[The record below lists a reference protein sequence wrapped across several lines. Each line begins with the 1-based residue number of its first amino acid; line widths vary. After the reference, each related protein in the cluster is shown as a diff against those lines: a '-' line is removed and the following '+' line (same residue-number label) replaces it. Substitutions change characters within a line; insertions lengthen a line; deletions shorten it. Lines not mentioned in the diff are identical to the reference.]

1 MTTVRTPRT
10 SPLIGILLTAAT
22 AAVFS
27 GCGEGDMPLPEAPEV
42 ITAANPPPA
51 ISGGTLIVGSDGK
64 TAIAADPDRDRVW
77 VVDLESNSLV
87 ADIALE
93 ADDEPGRLVQDDA
106 GRVHVALRRG
116 GAVATIDL
124 DSKQVLRRTDVCPM
138 PRGIA
143 YDAQT
148 DLLHV
153 ACSGGELVS
162 LAASTGATVRSLR
175 LERDLRDVVVDG
187 DKLLVSRFRSPVLK
201 VLDATGTEL
210 SQVQPQSLNSS
221 LAFGSTQTFEP
232 RVAWRAL
239 PLPGGGAAMLH
250 QRSLVTGSDT
260 PLVLQTA
267 AYYATI
273 AGSTIAH
280 DTISVVRPNQDN
292 VAQPYSAPRLG
303 GSISKAAFSSGFGG
317 SAMDATVLA
326 VDFAISPDGERVA
339 VASAGNDLVFVS
351 RLDQFEPDV
360 LIEFGE
366 FNDARP
372 IDGQP
377 TAVAF
382 SAKGQIIVQSREP
395 AAIIN
400 LDTGARIDLP
410 GESARDTGHDIFH
423 RNTGGVSPVACAS
436 CHPEGGDDAKVWNVS
451 PIGPRRTQVLRGGLS
466 ATLPLHW
473 DGQMKGMNNIMQEV
487 FVKRMGG
494 QPQGPRKVEAME
506 RWLDTQPA
514 AAPSPTG
521 TEEQIGRGAALFF
534 DATTACASCHSGSH
548 LTNNKSENIGRTEK
562 LQVPSLVGVAARA
575 PYMHDGC
582 APTLRDRFTDAS
594 CGGGDNHGKTSH
606 LSSEQIDDLVVYL
619 ETL

>member
-1 MTTVRTPRT
+1 MVRSTAS

-22 AAVFS
+22 ASLFT
-27 GCGEGDMPLPEAPEV
+27 GCGEGDAPLPEAPEV
-42 ITAANPPPA
+42 ITAAKPPPA

-64 TAIAADPDRDRVW
+64 TAIAADSDRDRVW
-77 VVDLESNSLV
+77 AVDLESNSLV
-87 ADIALE
+87 ADIALQP
-93 ADDEPGRLVQDDA
+93 DDEPGRLVQDAA

-124 DSKQVLRRTDVCPM
+124 DSQQVLRRTDVCPM

-143 YDAQT
+143 YDSQT

-153 ACSGGELVS
+153 ACSGGELIS
-162 LAASTGATVRSLR
+162 IAASTGATVRTLR

-187 DKLLVSRFRSPVLK
+187 DRLLVSRFRSPALK
-201 VLDATGTEL
+201 VLDANGTEF
-210 SQVQPQSLNSS
+210 SQVQPKT
-221 LAFGSTQTFEP
+221 LASVVSFGQEFEP
-232 RVAWRAL
+232 RVAWRTVAI
-239 PLPGGGAAMLH
+239 PGGGAVMLH
-250 QRSLVTGSDT
+250 QRSLVTGENT
-260 PLVLQTA
+260 PLTIAPQGYYHHISGSTVVHDTVSVIRPIHDSTTQP
-267 AYYATI
+267 YAT
-273 AGSTIAH
+273 
-280 DTISVVRPNQDN
+280 
-292 VAQPYSAPRLG
+292 PRIG

-317 SAMDATVLA
+317 TSLDATVLA
-326 VDFAISPDGERVA
+326 VDVAVSSTGRVA

-351 RLDQFEPDV
+351 TLDGFDQDSAAQ
-360 LIEFGE
+360 FGE

-372 IDGQP
+372 ISDGQP
-377 TAVAF
+377 VAVAF
-382 SAKGQIIVQSREP
+382 SGKDQIIVQSREP

-436 CHPEGGDDAKVWNVS
+436 CHPEGGDDAKVWNVA
-451 PIGPRRTQVLRGGLS
+451 PIGPRRTQVLRGKLS
-466 ATLPLHW
+466 ETFPLHW
-473 DGQMKGMNNIMQEV
+473 DGQMKSMDNIMQEV

-548 LTNNKSENIGRTEK
+548 LTNNTSVDVGRGK
-562 LQVPSLVGVAARA
+562 VQVPALLGVAARA

-582 APTLRDRFTDAS
+582 APTLRDRFTNLS
-594 CGGGDNHGKTSH
+594 CGGGDSHGKTSQ
-606 LSSEQIDDLVVYL
+606 LSSEQIDDLVAYL